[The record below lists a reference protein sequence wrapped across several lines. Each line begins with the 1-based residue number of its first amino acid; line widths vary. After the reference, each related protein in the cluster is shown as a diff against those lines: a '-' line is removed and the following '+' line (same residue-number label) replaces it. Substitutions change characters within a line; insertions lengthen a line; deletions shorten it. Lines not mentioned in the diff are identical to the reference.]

1 MEFLD
6 IFALIILVLMIVA
19 VLYIWI
25 WAAMLPGKIAKK
37 RGHPQAEAINIA
49 GWMGALLGMVLWP
62 LALTWA
68 FTKPVLAPIDMKQG
82 GQGAKAKKG
91 AAS

>member
-25 WAAMLPGKIAKK
+25 WAAMFPGKIAKK

-49 GWMGALLGMVLWP
+49 GWMGAIFGDGCCSRLRLPGRLPSPFWHQ
-62 LALTWA
+62 LT
-68 FTKPVLAPIDMKQG
+68 
-82 GQGAKAKKG
+82 
-91 AAS
+91 